1 MQDTASAAITFL
13 YMFMLTPSVLMSFH
27 FLELVWNSFLVIQ
40 FFLIKKKTHLPESKC
55 VRAVFLMRPYEAARV
70 LFLIDESR
78 CHPFPRT

>member
-40 FFLIKKKTHLPESKC
+40 FFLIKKDTPAGKQ
-55 VRAVFLMRPYEAARV
+55 VRACRVFYATIR
-70 LFLIDESR
+70 S
-78 CHPFPRT
+78 C